1 MLKQVT
7 TLSGLPV
14 EIWRI
19 VNTLDDETYWQVLGE
34 DGEMDAEATQS
45 AIAAHLANQ

>member
-1 MLKQVT
+1 M
-7 TLSGLPV
+7 
-14 EIWRI
+14 ENI
-19 VNTLDDETYWQVLGE
+19 DETKAFVTLADGTRWQVLGE